1 MVNFERQYASAIS
14 DFVHANDTNNTDIT
28 RQSNRTGIDTLV
40 RQHMFLQ
47 ANDVQN
53 QFPLLR
59 GKKMYPYMGLKELLW
74 MLGGRTDVKW
84 LNDRG
89 VTYWDEW
96 VLDDGTIGKSYGYQ
110 FRNFNGVDQIKLIID
125 RLLHDTM
132 SRRIILSL
140 WNPVDLKDMS
150 LEPCQYDF
158 HFTCEPVIGENNK
171 YIVYLH
177 AHMRSTDSFI
187 GLPYDIIFD
196 SFFLSII
203 CNYCTN
209 CKDNKE
215 GDNKEYIVG
224 NVYMTCDNFHLY
236 TNHIDA
242 AKQYIENTNNNI
254 DGIIDSNT
262 HIVLN
267 NNNNIWG
274 DFDTYLNALI
284 DDSDNKKREL
294 LKVVKKS
301 PDIYGPIKAEIAI

>member
-14 DFVHANDTNNTDIT
+14 DFVHANDNNNPDIT

-140 WNPVDLKDMS
+140 WNPVDLKEMS

-171 YIVYLH
+171 YIVHLH
-177 AHMRSTDSFI
+177 AHMRSTDSFL

-224 NVYMTCDNFHLY
+224 NIYMTCDNFHLY
-236 TNHIDA
+236 TNHI
-242 AKQYIENTNNNI
+242 ENNNNNI
-254 DGIIDSNT
+254 EGIIDSNS
-262 HIVLN
+262 HIILN
-267 NNNNIWG
+267 NNDTIWNN
-274 DFDTYLNALI
+274 FDTYLNALI
-284 DDSDNKKREL
+284 DDSANKKREL
-294 LKVVKKS
+294 LKVIKDS
-301 PDIYGPIKAEIAI
+301 PDIYGPIKADIAI